1 MANLPVITERTGQQ
15 LVKALNDSKDTLAD
29 ILRELKKQ
37 NGIVETPVYA
47 IEAKVDSKEKN
58 EDGSVKKIT
67 VTLDTAIADIMSAHE
82 KGWPLALWL
91 DDKVDG
97 GKYSVPFYKATYEE
111 NDTNPNANMWQF
123 KFISI
128 SKCNPMGRNAMFVIT
143 KVDAL
148 PNPSVNVDA

>member
-15 LVKALNDSKDTLAD
+15 LVKALNDTKDNLAD

-37 NGIVETPVYA
+37 NGIVETPVFA
-47 IEAKVDSKEKN
+47 IEAKVASKEKD

-67 VTLDTAIADIMSAHE
+67 VTLDTAIADIMAAHE

-97 GKYSVPFYKATYEE
+97 GKYSVPFYKAKYTE
-111 NDTNPNANMWQF
+111 NETTPNASMWQF
-123 KFISI
+123 TFVSLSENNPFGRISTYT
-128 SKCNPMGRNAMFVIT
+128 IT
-143 KVDAL
+143 YFPAL
-148 PNPSVNVDA
+148 GSTQVNVDA